1 MFGFLD
7 VTFSQNNYLVTLSAN
22 VHLQSCM
29 LFFFGQMC
37 FLLESDAYFFLEP
50 VAIFKEN
57 IWEMLFI
64 MISIIK
70 VMIVIA
76 VELGQ

>member
-1 MFGFLD
+1 MTCLVLQLYTYVWVFRCKR
-7 VTFSQNNYLVTLSAN
+7 TFAVLYA
-22 VHLQSCM
+22 
-29 LFFFGQMC
+29 FFFGQMC